1 MEKRPFEIDILRSM
15 KMAVVKRSVNSQ
27 VSPMLLIN
35 VLKLFHS
42 NSSIFG
48 SGSVSHIPNPSLMN
62 RQRKERWR
70 GGFDNM
76 CFASKI
82 AT

>member
-1 MEKRPFEIDILRSM
+1 M
-15 KMAVVKRSVNSQ
+15 KMAVVKRYVNSQ

-42 NSSIFG
+42 NSSIVG
-48 SGSVSHIPNPSLMN
+48 SGSVSHISNPSLMN

-70 GGFDNM
+70 GGFYNM

-82 AT
+82 ET